1 MPLRILENTMKVLGL
16 RLSSSPQEK
25 LTNELNEYYRIA
37 EENPDDNKVHLRI
50 AEVLMKMGEK
60 KKAIEEY
67 LYAAENYEADNL
79 PQISAAIYKQV
90 LQMVPEQANVYQKL
104 VDIHIKEGFLGDA
117 IATYERLA
125 GYYYNQGK
133 QDEAVKTLEKM
144 IPLDPDSVYIK
155 KKIDK
160 FYSEKG
166 IEPKGEKAETDSY
179 NWELYDPITAGKKQ
193 DEQPSSRENVES
205 YDLQAALLDDL
216 ITEEDADK
224 KLVAVEDDDGAGKLG
239 FDEIFSKLKSYELE
253 EDQQDNS
260 LFNYNMGIAYQRVG
274 RFDEAIEE
282 IEKALDNPERTT
294 DCYLRLAVCYR
305 GKNQMDEALRYLK
318 KGLHDDDLS
327 EEKKI
332 ELKYEQALSYKG
344 KGKNRKARKIF
355 KEVYEINSAFRD
367 VVKELEEVSK

>member
-1 MPLRILENTMKVLGL
+1 
-16 RLSSSPQEK
+16 
-25 LTNELNEYYRIA
+25 
-37 EENPDDNKVHLRI
+37 
-50 AEVLMKMGEK
+50 MKMGEK

-67 LYAAENYEADNL
+67 LYTAENYEADNL
-79 PQISAAIYKQV
+79 SQISAAIYKQV
-90 LQMVPEQANVYQKL
+90 LQIAPEQANVYQKL
-104 VDIHIKEGFLGDA
+104 VDIHLKEGFLGDA

-144 IPLDPDSVYIK
+144 IPIDRDSVYTK
-155 KKIDK
+155 KKIDN
-160 FYSEKG
+160 FYSERG
-166 IEPKGEKAETDSY
+166 IEPKVEQTDGDK
-179 NWELYDPITAGKKQ
+179 WELYDPITAGKKQ
-193 DEQPSSRENVES
+193 GEHPSSGENVKF
-205 YDLQAALLDDL
+205 YDLEAALLDDL

-224 KLVAVEDDDGAGKLG
+224 KLAAVEDDDGAGKLG

-253 EDQQDNS
+253 EGQQDNS
-260 LFNYNMGIAYQRVG
+260 FFHYNLGIAYQQVG

-282 IEKALDNPERTT
+282 IEKSLDNPERTT
-294 DCYLRLAVCYR
+294 DCCLRLAVCYR

>member
-1 MPLRILENTMKVLGL
+1 MPLRILGNTMKVLGL

-60 KKAIEEY
+60 NKAIEEY

-193 DEQPSSRENVES
+193 DEQPSSGENVKF
-205 YDLQAALLDDL
+205 YDLEAALLDDL
-216 ITEEDADK
+216 MTEEDADK
-224 KLVAVEDDDGAGKLG
+224 KLAAVEDDDAGKLS

-253 EDQQDNS
+253 DEQQDDS
-260 LFNYNMGIAYQRVG
+260 LFHYNLGIAYQKVG

-367 VVKELEEVSK
+367 VLKELEEVSK